1 MATFNRYQH
10 LFTPLKVGTTEYRSR
25 VEFSPMV
32 CDMTNSLGEPT
43 QGYIDFVEKQAET
56 GVSIIHLGAT
66 PVDQKN
72 SVDYRAE
79 LDVTDEGKIAGLV
92 MIAEAAHRHGSK
104 ISVELVHA
112 GRGADPELITT
123 EYAIAPSNF
132 SIPDRAAY
140 IKVMDNRDID
150 DVINSFVDC
159 ALRLQRCKF
168 DGVLIHGAH
177 GNLIAQFLSPRTN
190 TRNDEWGGDAARR
203 RRFPLKLL
211 KAMREAVGPD
221 FILELRISGD
231 EIFPDGMHT
240 PEVIDF
246 LIEAQQYIDIVNVSA
261 GLIVEEFGRFYS
273 MPPYFRKRGANVPF
287 ASQIKNHPDINIP
300 VSVAGGMITADMVE
314 EYIAKGD
321 IDGVSMAR
329 ALLADPDMLNKS
341 YRGLDDRIRP
351 CLRCWMCAGGY
362 GTHIHCAVNP
372 QLARTFRYSKVW
384 KANRKKKVVVVGG
397 GVAGTQAARTLV
409 QRGHDVVL
417 FEKSG
422 ELGGHLTSIS
432 KLSFKDDMLFYT
444 EWIDRE
450 TKRLV
455 GEENIR
461 LNTEATADIV
471 MAEKP
476 DAIVVAVGSVP
487 ARPPIPGLDEE
498 NVYNVLDVDS
508 GRKEIPGGSKVVV
521 CGGGLS
527 GCESALALAM
537 KGCDVTIVDMIPLE
551 DFALGGHDLSRRML
565 LFMLKNNRF
574 DLMKERDPDMVE
586 GGKAS
591 LIGSS
596 LVRSVSGGKVVI
608 EDKNWKTQTIEADY
622 IVEAF
627 GMKKNQEM
635 ADRFFELIPDVYY
648 VGDCYEVKHIMNAN
662 FTAYDRASNI

>member
-1 MATFNRYQH
+1 MASFNRYTH

-32 CDMTNSLGEPT
+32 CDMTSASGEPT
-43 QGYIDFVEKQAET
+43 QGYIDFVEKQAES

-79 LDVTDEGKIAGLV
+79 LDVTSEDKIAGLV

-112 GRGADPELITT
+112 GRGADPDLITT

-132 SIPDRAAY
+132 SIPGKPAY
-140 IKVMDNRDID
+140 IKIMDNRDID
-150 DVINSFVDC
+150 EVIDAFVDC

-168 DGVLIHGAH
+168 DGVLVHGAH

-190 TRNDEWGGDAARR
+190 TRDDEWGGSPERR

-221 FILELRISGD
+221 FVLELRISGD

-246 LIEAQQYIDIVNVSA
+246 LKEAQEYIDIVNVSA

-287 ASQIKNHPDINIP
+287 AKAIKNDPDIHIP

-314 EYIAKGD
+314 EYIASGD

-341 YRGLDDRIRP
+341 YRGLDDEIRP

-384 KANRKKKVVVVGG
+384 KADTKKKVVVVGG
-397 GVAGTQAARTLV
+397 GVAGTQAARTLIE
-409 QRGHDVVL
+409 RGHDVVL
-417 FEKSG
+417 FEKGG

-432 KLSFKDDMLFYT
+432 QLPFKDDMLFYT
-444 EWIDRE
+444 QWIGRE

-455 GEENIR
+455 GAENIR
-461 LNTEATADIV
+461 LNTEATAENV
-471 MAEKP
+471 MAENP
-476 DAIVVAVGSVP
+476 DAIIVAVGSVP
-487 ARPPIPGLDEE
+487 ARPPIPGLDAG
-498 NVYNVLDVDS
+498 NVFNVLDVDS
-508 GRKEIPGGSKVVV
+508 GRKNIPDGSTVVV

-537 KGCDVTIVDMIPLE
+537 KGCDVTIVDMIPTSE
-551 DFALGGHDLSRRML
+551 FAQGGHDLSRSML
-565 LFMLKNNRF
+565 LFMLKNNRL
-574 DLMKERDPDMVE
+574 DIMRERDPEMKEGTVE
-586 GGKAS
+586 

-596 LVRSVSGGKVVI
+596 LVRSIENGTVVI
-608 EDKNWKTQTIEADY
+608 EDKDWKMRTLEADY
-622 IVEAF
+622 VVEAF

-635 ADRFFELIPDVYY
+635 MDRFFELIPDVYY
-648 VGDCYEVKHIMNAN
+648 VGDCLAVENIMNAN
-662 FTAYDRASNI
+662 FTAYDRASNV